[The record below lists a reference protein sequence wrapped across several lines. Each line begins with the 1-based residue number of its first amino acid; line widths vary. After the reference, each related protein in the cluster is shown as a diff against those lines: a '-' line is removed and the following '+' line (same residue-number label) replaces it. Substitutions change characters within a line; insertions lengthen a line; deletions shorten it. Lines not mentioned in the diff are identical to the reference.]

1 MKKGGKNLILIL
13 VVILLAALIG
23 YRLLHKEAAVVEE
36 TRPMVGTE
44 LPVEKDITVK
54 TEAIGT
60 LEPEQEVSVMPKM
73 AGEVT
78 SVQFA
83 VGDRVEAGQALIT
96 IHSDAL
102 DSLQIAV
109 DSAKIQMTDAQTALQ
124 RTQALAATG
133 AVSQQQ
139 LEAAQSAAKSTK
151 LAYENA
157 QTQLKL
163 QTEYTTVTAPIAGVI
178 ETKSVSEHDQASP
191 AMAICTINGGS
202 GMSVTF
208 GVTGKLH
215 NTLKIGDT
223 VEIVKD
229 QMQMTGRITEMSE
242 KVSPSSG
249 LFTCKASVGLPG
261 SLNAPQLTNGERAKV
276 IMVSDQA
283 KKALTIPVSCIFYA
297 DGVPYVYVLKD
308 NLAVRTVIETGLFD
322 DTSMQVTSGITKEDR
337 VITTWSNEI
346 YNGAE
351 VRTAE

>member
-1 MKKGGKNLILIL
+1 
-13 VVILLAALIG
+13 
-23 YRLLHKEAAVVEE
+23 
-36 TRPMVGTE
+36 
-44 LPVEKDITVK
+44 
-54 TEAIGT
+54 
-60 LEPEQEVSVMPKM
+60 MPKM

-83 VGDRVEAGQALIT
+83 LGDRVEEGQALIT

-102 DSLQIAV
+102 DSLKIAV

-178 ETKSVSEHDQASP
+178 ETKNVSEHDQASP
-191 AMAICTINGGS
+191 AMPICTINGGN

-208 GVTGKLH
+208 GVTGHLH
-215 NTLKIGDT
+215 KSLKTGDT

-229 QMQMTGRITEMSE
+229 QEHLTGRVTEIND
-242 KVSPSSG
+242 KVSAASG
-249 LFTCKASVGLPG
+249 LFPCKASVSLPG
-261 SLNAPQLTNGERAKV
+261 SLSAPALTNGERAKV
-276 IMVSDQA
+276 ILVSDHA
-283 KKALTIPVSCIFYA
+283 EKAMTIPIASIFYA
-297 DGVPYVYVLKD
+297 DGVPYVYVLKE
-308 NLAVRTVIETGLFD
+308 NHAVRTDIETGLFD
-322 DTSMQVTSGITKEDR
+322 DTSMQVISGITAEDQ

-346 YNGAE
+346 FDGAE

>member
-13 VVILLAALIG
+13 VVVLLAALIIF
-23 YRLLHKEAAVVEE
+23 RLMHKEAAIEEE

-44 LPVEKDITVK
+44 LPVEKDIVVK

-83 VGDRVEAGQALIT
+83 VGDRVEQGQTLIT

-102 DSLQIAV
+102 DSLKIAV

-151 LAYENA
+151 LAFENA
-157 QTQLKL
+157 ETQLKL

-178 ETKSVSEHDQASP
+178 ETKNVSEHDQASP
-191 AMAICTINGGS
+191 AMPICTINGGN

-208 GVTGKLH
+208 GVTGHLH
-215 NTLKIGDT
+215 KSLKTGDT

-229 QMQMTGRITEMSE
+229 QEHLTGRVTEIND
-242 KVSPSSG
+242 KVSAASG
-249 LFTCKASVGLPG
+249 LFPCKASVSLPG
-261 SLNAPQLTNGERAKV
+261 SLSAPALTNGERAKV
-276 IMVSDQA
+276 ILVSDHA
-283 KKALTIPVSCIFYA
+283 EKAMTIPIASIFYA
-297 DGVPYVYVLKD
+297 DGVPYVYVLKE
-308 NLAVRTVIETGLFD
+308 NHAVRTDIETGLFD
-322 DTSMQVTSGITKEDR
+322 DTSMQVISGITAEDQ

-346 YNGAE
+346 FDGAE

>member
-1 MKKGGKNLILIL
+1 MNKGGKKLILIP
-13 VVILLAALIG
+13 VVILLAALIIF
-23 YRLLHKEAAVVEE
+23 RLMHKEAAIEEE

-44 LPVEKDITVK
+44 LPAEKDIVVK

-83 VGDRVEAGQALIT
+83 LGDRVEEGQALIT

-102 DSLQIAV
+102 DSLKIAV

-178 ETKSVSEHDQASP
+178 ETKNVSEHDQASP
-191 AMAICTINGGS
+191 AMPICTINGGN

-208 GVTGKLH
+208 GVTGHLH
-215 NTLKIGDT
+215 KSLKTGDT

-229 QMQMTGRITEMSE
+229 QEHLTGRVTEIND
-242 KVSPSSG
+242 KVSAASG
-249 LFTCKASVGLPG
+249 LFPCKASVSLSG
-261 SLNAPQLTNGERAKV
+261 SLSAPALTNGERAKV
-276 IMVSDQA
+276 ILVSDHA
-283 KKALTIPVSCIFYA
+283 EKAMTIPIASIFYA
-297 DGVPYVYVLKD
+297 DGVPYVYVLKE
-308 NLAVRTVIETGLFD
+308 NHAVRTDIETGLFD
-322 DTSMQVTSGITKEDR
+322 DTSMQVISGITAEDQ

-346 YNGAE
+346 FDGAE

>member
-13 VVILLAALIG
+13 VVVLLAALIIF
-23 YRLLHKEAAVVEE
+23 RLMHKEAVIEEE

-44 LPVEKDITVK
+44 LPAEKDIVVK

-83 VGDRVEAGQALIT
+83 LGDPVEEGQALIT

-102 DSLQIAV
+102 DSLKIAV

-178 ETKSVSEHDQASP
+178 ETKNVSEHDQASP
-191 AMAICTINGGS
+191 AMPICTINGGN

-208 GVTGKLH
+208 GVTGHLH
-215 NTLKIGDT
+215 KSLKTGDT

-229 QMQMTGRITEMSE
+229 QEHLTGRVTEIND
-242 KVSPSSG
+242 KVSAASG
-249 LFTCKASVGLPG
+249 LFPCKASVSLPG
-261 SLNAPQLTNGERAKV
+261 SLSAPALTNGERAKV
-276 IMVSDQA
+276 ILVSDHA
-283 KKALTIPVSCIFYA
+283 EKAMTIPIASIFYA
-297 DGVPYVYVLKD
+297 DGVPYVYVLKE
-308 NLAVRTVIETGLFD
+308 NHAVRTDIETGLFD
-322 DTSMQVTSGITKEDR
+322 DTSMQVISGITAEDQ

-346 YNGAE
+346 FDGAE

>member
-13 VVILLAALIG
+13 VVVLLAALIIF
-23 YRLLHKEAAVVEE
+23 RLMHKEAVIEEE

-44 LPVEKDITVK
+44 LPAEKDIVVK

-83 VGDRVEAGQALIT
+83 LGDRVEEGQALIT

-102 DSLQIAV
+102 DSLKIAV

-178 ETKSVSEHDQASP
+178 ETKNVSEHDQASP
-191 AMAICTINGGS
+191 AMPICTINGGN

-208 GVTGKLH
+208 GVTGHLH
-215 NTLKIGDT
+215 KSLKTGDT

-229 QMQMTGRITEMSE
+229 QEHLTGRVTEIND
-242 KVSPSSG
+242 KVSAASG
-249 LFTCKASVGLPG
+249 LFPCKASVSLPG
-261 SLNAPQLTNGERAKV
+261 SLSAPALTNGERAKV
-276 IMVSDQA
+276 ILVSDHA
-283 KKALTIPVSCIFYA
+283 EKAMTIPIASIFYA
-297 DGVPYVYVLKD
+297 DGVPYVYVLKE
-308 NLAVRTVIETGLFD
+308 NHAVRTDIETGLFD
-322 DTSMQVTSGITKEDR
+322 DTSMQVISGITAEDQ

-346 YNGAE
+346 FDGAE

>member
-1 MKKGGKNLILIL
+1 MNKGGKKLILIP
-13 VVILLAALIG
+13 VVILLAALIIF
-23 YRLLHKEAAVVEE
+23 RLMHKEAVVEEE

-44 LPVEKDITVK
+44 LPVVKDIVVK

-83 VGDRVEAGQALIT
+83 VGDRVEQGQTLIT

-102 DSLQIAV
+102 DSLKIAV

-151 LAYENA
+151 LAFENA
-157 QTQLKL
+157 ETQLKL
-163 QTEYTTVTAPIAGVI
+163 QTEYTTVMAPIAGVI
-178 ETKSVSEHDQASP
+178 ETKSVNEHDQASP
-191 AMAICTINGGS
+191 AMPICTINGGN

-208 GVTGKLH
+208 GVTGHLH
-215 NTLKIGDT
+215 NSLKTGDT

-229 QMQMTGRITEMSE
+229 QEHLTGKITEVSD
-242 KVSPSSG
+242 KVSPTSG
-249 LFTCKASVGLPG
+249 LFSCKASVSLSG
-261 SLNAPQLTNGERAKV
+261 SLTAPALTNGERAKV
-276 IMVSDQA
+276 ILVSDHA
-283 KKALTIPVSCIFYA
+283 EKALTIPVASIFYA
-297 DGVPYVYVLKD
+297 DGAPYVYVLKD
-308 NLAVRTVIETGLFD
+308 AHAVRTDIETGLFD
-322 DTSMQVTSGITKEDR
+322 ETSMQVTSGITAEDR

-346 YNGAE
+346 YNGVE

>member
-1 MKKGGKNLILIL
+1 MNKGGKKLILIP
-13 VVILLAALIG
+13 VVILLAALIIF
-23 YRLLHKEAAVVEE
+23 RLMHKEAAIEEE

-44 LPVEKDITVK
+44 LPAEKDIVVK

-83 VGDRVEAGQALIT
+83 LGDRVEEGQALIT

-102 DSLQIAV
+102 DSLKIAV

-163 QTEYTTVTAPIAGVI
+163 QTEYTTVTAPLAGVI
-178 ETKSVSEHDQASP
+178 ETKNVSEHDQASP
-191 AMAICTINGGS
+191 AMPICTINGGN

-208 GVTGKLH
+208 GVTGHLH
-215 NTLKIGDT
+215 KSLKTGDT

-229 QMQMTGRITEMSE
+229 QEHLTGRVTEIND
-242 KVSPSSG
+242 KVSAASG
-249 LFTCKASVGLPG
+249 LFPCKASVSLSG
-261 SLNAPQLTNGERAKV
+261 SLSAPALTNGERAKV
-276 IMVSDQA
+276 ILVSDHA
-283 KKALTIPVSCIFYA
+283 EKAMTIPIASIFYA
-297 DGVPYVYVLKD
+297 DGVPYVYVLKE
-308 NLAVRTVIETGLFD
+308 NHAVRTDIETGLFD
-322 DTSMQVTSGITKEDR
+322 DTSMQVISGITAEDQ

-346 YNGAE
+346 FDGAE

>member
-1 MKKGGKNLILIL
+1 MKKGGKKLILIP
-13 VVILLAALIG
+13 VVILLAALIIF
-23 YRLLHKEAAVVEE
+23 RLMHKEAAIEEE

-44 LPVEKDITVK
+44 LPAEKDIVVK

-83 VGDRVEAGQALIT
+83 LGDRVEEGQALIT

-102 DSLQIAV
+102 DSLKIAV

-178 ETKSVSEHDQASP
+178 ETKNVSEHDQASP
-191 AMAICTINGGS
+191 AMPICTINGGN

-208 GVTGKLH
+208 GVTGHLH
-215 NTLKIGDT
+215 KSLKTGDT

-229 QMQMTGRITEMSE
+229 QEHLTGRVTEIND
-242 KVSPSSG
+242 KVSAASG
-249 LFTCKASVGLPG
+249 LFPCKASVSLSG
-261 SLNAPQLTNGERAKV
+261 SLSAPALTNGERAKV
-276 IMVSDQA
+276 ILVSDHA
-283 KKALTIPVSCIFYA
+283 EKAMTIPIASIFYA
-297 DGVPYVYVLKD
+297 DGVPYVYVLKE
-308 NLAVRTVIETGLFD
+308 NHAVRTDIETGLFD
-322 DTSMQVTSGITKEDR
+322 DTSMQVISGITAEDQ

-346 YNGAE
+346 FDGAE

>member
-1 MKKGGKNLILIL
+1 MKKGGKKLILIP
-13 VVILLAALIG
+13 VVILLAALIIF
-23 YRLLHKEAAVVEE
+23 RLMHKEAVIEEE

-44 LPVEKDITVK
+44 LPAEKDIVVK

-83 VGDRVEAGQALIT
+83 LGDRVEEGQALIT

-102 DSLQIAV
+102 DSLKIAV

-178 ETKSVSEHDQASP
+178 ETKNVSEHDQASP
-191 AMAICTINGGS
+191 AMPICTINGGN

-208 GVTGKLH
+208 GVTGHLH
-215 NTLKIGDT
+215 KSLKTGDT

-229 QMQMTGRITEMSE
+229 QEHLTGRVTEIND
-242 KVSPSSG
+242 KVSAASG
-249 LFTCKASVGLPG
+249 LFPCKASVSLSG
-261 SLNAPQLTNGERAKV
+261 SLSAPALTNGERAKV
-276 IMVSDQA
+276 ILVSDHA
-283 KKALTIPVSCIFYA
+283 EKAMTIPIASIFYA
-297 DGVPYVYVLKD
+297 DGVPYVYVLKE
-308 NLAVRTVIETGLFD
+308 NHAVRTDIETGLFD
-322 DTSMQVTSGITKEDR
+322 DTSMQVISGITAEDQ

-346 YNGAE
+346 FDGAE

>member
-1 MKKGGKNLILIL
+1 MNKGGKKLILIP
-13 VVILLAALIG
+13 VVILLAALIIF
-23 YRLLHKEAAVVEE
+23 RLMHKEAVVEEE

-44 LPVEKDITVK
+44 LPVVKDIVVK

-83 VGDRVEAGQALIT
+83 VGDRVEQGQTLIT

-102 DSLQIAV
+102 DSLKIAV

-151 LAYENA
+151 LAFENA
-157 QTQLKL
+157 ETQLKL

-178 ETKSVSEHDQASP
+178 ETKSVNEHGQASP
-191 AMAICTINGGS
+191 AMPVCTING
-202 GMSVTF
+202 
-208 GVTGKLH
+208 VTGHLH
-215 NTLKIGDT
+215 NSLKTGDT

-229 QMQMTGRITEMSE
+229 QEHLTGKITEVSD
-242 KVSPSSG
+242 KVSPTSG
-249 LFTCKASVGLPG
+249 LFSCKASVSLSG
-261 SLNAPQLTNGERAKV
+261 SLTAPALTNGERAKV
-276 IMVSDQA
+276 ILVSDHA
-283 KKALTIPVSCIFYA
+283 EKALTIPVASIFYA
-297 DGVPYVYVLKD
+297 DGAPYVYVLKD
-308 NLAVRTVIETGLFD
+308 AHAVRTDIETGLFD
-322 DTSMQVTSGITKEDR
+322 ETSMQVTSGITAEDR

-346 YNGAE
+346 YNGVE

>member
-1 MKKGGKNLILIL
+1 MNKGGKKLILIP
-13 VVILLAALIG
+13 VVVLLAALIIF
-23 YRLLHKEAAVVEE
+23 RLMHKEAVIEEE

-44 LPVEKDITVK
+44 LPAEKDIVVK

-83 VGDRVEAGQALIT
+83 LGDRVEEGQALIT

-102 DSLQIAV
+102 DSLKIAV

-178 ETKSVSEHDQASP
+178 ETKNVSEHDQASP
-191 AMAICTINGGS
+191 AMPICTINGGN

-208 GVTGKLH
+208 GVTGHLH
-215 NTLKIGDT
+215 KSLKTGDT

-229 QMQMTGRITEMSE
+229 QEHLTGRVTEIND
-242 KVSPSSG
+242 KVSAASG
-249 LFTCKASVGLPG
+249 LFPCKASVSLPG
-261 SLNAPQLTNGERAKV
+261 SLSAPALTNGERAKV
-276 IMVSDQA
+276 ILVSDHA
-283 KKALTIPVSCIFYA
+283 EKAMTIPIASIFYA
-297 DGVPYVYVLKD
+297 DGVPYVYVLKE
-308 NLAVRTVIETGLFD
+308 NHAVRTDIETGLFD
-322 DTSMQVTSGITKEDR
+322 DTSMQVISGITAEDQ

-346 YNGAE
+346 FDGAE

>member
-1 MKKGGKNLILIL
+1 MKKGAKNLILIL
-13 VVILLAALIG
+13 IVILLAALIAF
-23 YRLLHKEAAVVEE
+23 RLLHKEAVVEEE

-44 LPVEKDITVK
+44 LPVEKDIIVK

-60 LEPEQEVSVMPKM
+60 LEPEDEVSVMPKM

-83 VGDRVEAGQALIT
+83 VGDRVEEGQSLIT

-109 DSAKIQMTDAQTALQ
+109 DSAKIQMADAQTALQ

-178 ETKSVSEHDQASP
+178 ETKSIDEHDQASP
-191 AMAICTINGGS
+191 AMAICTINGGN

-208 GVTGKLH
+208 GVTGQLH
-215 NTLKIGDT
+215 NSLKIGDK
-223 VEIVKD
+223 VEIAKD
-229 QMQMTGRITEMSE
+229 QMKLTGRITEMSE

-249 LFTCKASVGLPG
+249 LFTCKAAVSLPG
-261 SLNAPQLTNGERAKV
+261 SLNAPQLINGERAKV
-276 IMVSDQA
+276 IMVSGHA
-283 KKALTIPVSCIFYA
+283 EKALTIPIASIFYA

-308 NLAVRTVIETGLFD
+308 DRAVRTVIETGLFD
-322 DTSMQVTSGITKEDR
+322 DTSMQVTSGLTAEDR

>member
-1 MKKGGKNLILIL
+1 MNKGGKKLILIP
-13 VVILLAALIG
+13 VVILLAALIIF
-23 YRLLHKEAAVVEE
+23 RLMHKEAVVEEE

-44 LPVEKDITVK
+44 LPVVKDIVVK

-83 VGDRVEAGQALIT
+83 LGDRVEEGQALIT

-102 DSLQIAV
+102 DSLKIAV

-178 ETKSVSEHDQASP
+178 ETKNVSEHDQASP
-191 AMAICTINGGS
+191 AMPICTINGGN

-208 GVTGKLH
+208 GVTGHLH
-215 NTLKIGDT
+215 KSLKTGDT

-229 QMQMTGRITEMSE
+229 QEHLTGRVTEIND
-242 KVSPSSG
+242 KVSAASG
-249 LFTCKASVGLPG
+249 LFPCKASVSLPG
-261 SLNAPQLTNGERAKV
+261 SLSAPALTNGERAKV
-276 IMVSDQA
+276 ILVSDHA
-283 KKALTIPVSCIFYA
+283 EKAMTIPIASIFYA
-297 DGVPYVYVLKD
+297 DGVPYVYVLKE
-308 NLAVRTVIETGLFD
+308 NHAVRTDIETGLFD
-322 DTSMQVTSGITKEDR
+322 DTSMQVISGITAEDQ

-346 YNGAE
+346 FDGAE